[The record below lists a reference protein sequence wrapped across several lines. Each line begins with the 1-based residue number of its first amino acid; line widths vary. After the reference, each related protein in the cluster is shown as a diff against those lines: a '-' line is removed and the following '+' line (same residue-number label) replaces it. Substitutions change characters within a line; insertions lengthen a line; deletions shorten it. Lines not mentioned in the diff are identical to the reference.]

1 MSSYK
6 KGYKFEREVVEF
18 LKAKGF
24 YVIRSAGSKK
34 PDIIAGN
41 KNKIIVAECK
51 YTSKTSIYIKEEE
64 VKNLKNV
71 AECFNATP
79 VFLIKKK
86 RSGIFIV
93 DLKKLRKVG
102 KCYCYEVENN
112 GKKGSEEANSIGN
125 FVSHNPSFRV

>member
-34 PDIIAGN
+34 PDIIAGK

-51 YTSKTSIYIKEEE
+51 YTSKTLLYIKEEE

-86 RSGIFIV
+86 RSGIFV
-93 DLKKLRKVG
+93 VSVESLKKVG
-102 KCYCYEVENN
+102 KYYCYEVSNN
-112 GKKGSEEANSIGN
+112 EEKRSEKADNIGDI
-125 FVSHNPSFRV
+125 VSHNSSIRL